1 MTKHD
6 VSLIARTRS
15 KINLPSTT
23 SASKT
28 ASMCFKNPAKK
39 GSRRTSPISLSS
51 AEDAPRTASP
61 SRGTSSSARRMSRS
75 VRILDATFP
84 GLASID
90 DDTAVFVTPSA
101 GVPSGAVAFEPGR
114 FRGGANMDV
123 TASTSFF
130 PDVAR
135 SRRRHSS
142 TRVPEDSNCLRVKTK
157 HDVINPIAR
166 TEIKIKVPPPP
177 RQVSSRSSRG
187 PVRAEAATPS

>member
-1 MTKHD
+1 MTKHN
-6 VSLIARTRS
+6 VTLIARTRS

-28 ASMCFKNPAKK
+28 ASMCFKKPAKK

-51 AEDAPRTASP
+51 AEEVPRTASP

-90 DDTAVFVTPSA
+90 DDTAVFTPSA

-142 TRVPEDSNCLRVKTK
+142 TRVPEDSNCLRIIKK
-157 HDVINPIAR
+157 HDVSPIAR
-166 TEIKIKVPPPP
+166 TEIKINVPPP
-177 RQVSSRSSRG
+177 RRRVSSRSSRG
-187 PVRAEAATPS
+187 P

>member
-1 MTKHD
+1 
-6 VSLIARTRS
+6 
-15 KINLPSTT
+15 
-23 SASKT
+23 
-28 ASMCFKNPAKK
+28 
-39 GSRRTSPISLSS
+39 
-51 AEDAPRTASP
+51 
-61 SRGTSSSARRMSRS
+61 MSRS

-90 DDTAVFVTPSA
+90 DDTAVFTPSA

-142 TRVPEDSNCLRVKTK
+142 TRVPEDSNC
-157 HDVINPIAR
+157 
-166 TEIKIKVPPPP
+166 
-177 RQVSSRSSRG
+177 
-187 PVRAEAATPS
+187 